1 MSRTTR
7 SHPRR
12 PIVMPA
18 LILIGLAASAA
29 TAQAQSPGPGRALLN
44 RTPAATYR
52 VVGGGNQFP
61 TSIDVGVNPVRG
73 SGTFSTPFSGVAANG
88 KDLMWT
94 GTAGGGVPGGMLILL
109 ADKGPAIE
117 SNRPVWQVEGIV
129 FVSGAPEESFAADV
143 DGTIDWKQGRMV
155 LRGRITAGPLSGAAF
170 EQTAELQQVD
180 LRGQWRAERVVA
192 AKLTAPHS
200 CEYRGPPDARETER

>member
-29 TAQAQSPGPGRALLN
+29 TAQAQSPGPERALLDGA
-44 RTPAATYR
+44 PAATYR
-52 VVGGGNQFP
+52 AVGGGNQSL
-61 TSIDVGVNPVRG
+61 TSLEVAGNVGVNRVRG

-88 KDLMWT
+88 RDLMWT
-94 GTAGGGVPGGMLILL
+94 GTAGGGVPSEMLILL
-109 ADKGPAIE
+109 ADKGPAVE
-117 SNRPVWQVEGIV
+117 SNRPVWEVEGSV

-143 DGTIDWKQGRMV
+143 DGTIALK
-155 LRGRITAGPLSGAAF
+155 
-170 EQTAELQQVD
+170 
-180 LRGQWRAERVVA
+180 
-192 AKLTAPHS
+192 H
-200 CEYRGPPDARETER
+200 

>member
-1 MSRTTR
+1 MGPILTLETFQRIRRPGRASMLTLSILAGSPAQKEAPMSRATR

-18 LILIGLAASAA
+18 LILIGLAISAA
-29 TAQAQSPGPGRALLN
+29 TAQAQGPRSERALLN

-52 VVGGGNQFP
+52 VVGRGNQSP
-61 TSIDVGVNPVRG
+61 SSIDAGNVGVNGVRG

-94 GTAGGGVPGGMLILL
+94 GTAGGGVPGEMLILL

-117 SNRPVWQVEGIV
+117 SDRPV
-129 FVSGAPEESFAADV
+129 
-143 DGTIDWKQGRMV
+143 
-155 LRGRITAGPLSGAAF
+155 
-170 EQTAELQQVD
+170 
-180 LRGQWRAERVVA
+180 
-192 AKLTAPHS
+192 
-200 CEYRGPPDARETER
+200 

>member
-1 MSRTTR
+1 MGPILTLETFQRIRGPGRASMLTVSISAGSPAQKEAPMSRTTR

-73 SGTFSTPFSGVAANG
+73 SGTFSTPFSGVAGNG

-117 SNRPVWQVEGIV
+117 SNRPGGQAEGIV
-129 FVSGAPEESFAADV
+129 FVSAPREKSFAAELA
-143 DGTIDWKQGRMV
+143 GPFTGRKGG
-155 LRGRITAGPLSGAAF
+155 RCYGGRIRAAPPTA
-170 EQTAELQQVD
+170 
-180 LRGQWRAERVVA
+180 
-192 AKLTAPHS
+192 
-200 CEYRGPPDARETER
+200 

>member
-1 MSRTTR
+1 MR
-7 SHPRR
+7 
-12 PIVMPA
+12 A

-29 TAQAQSPGPGRALLN
+29 TAQAQSPGPERALLN

-52 VVGGGNQFP
+52 LVADGTRSP
-61 TSIDVGVNPVRG
+61 SIDAAGNVGSNRVRG

-94 GTAGGGVPGGMLILL
+94 GTAGGGVPGEMLILL
-109 ADKGPAIE
+109 ADKGPAVE
-117 SNRPVWQVEGIV
+117 SNRPVWEVEGTV

-143 DGTIDWKQGRMV
+143 DGTIDWKQGKMV
-155 LRGRITAGPLSGAAF
+155 LRGRVTAGRLDGAAF
-170 EQTAELQQVD
+170 YQTAELQQSD

-192 AKLTAPHS
+192 AK
-200 CEYRGPPDARETER
+200 

>member
-52 VVGGGNQFP
+52 VVGRGNQSP
-61 TSIDVGVNPVRG
+61 SSIDAGNVGVNGVRG

-94 GTAGGGVPGGMLILL
+94 GTADGGVRGEMLILL
-109 ADKGPAIE
+109 ADMGPAIE
-117 SNRPVWQVEGIV
+117 SNRPMWEVEGIV

-143 DGTIDWKQGRMV
+143 DGTIDWKQGRML
-155 LRGRITAGPLSGAAF
+155 LRGRITAGPLNGAAF
-170 EQTAELQQVD
+170 EQTAGLQQCD
-180 LRGQWRAERVVA
+180 LRGQWRAERLVA
-192 AKLTAPHS
+192 AK
-200 CEYRGPPDARETER
+200 